1 MKIASECYRHMMDLT
16 TNGSIVTDAIKYVT
30 QTQKDVTVLKRLD
43 ENIKADEEEM
53 TTNGVF

>member
-53 TTNGVF
+53 TTNGVI

>member
-1 MKIASECYRHMMDLT
+1 MMDLT

>member
-1 MKIASECYRHMMDLT
+1 MMDLT

-53 TTNGVF
+53 TTNGVI

>member
-1 MKIASECYRHMMDLT
+1 MMDLT
-16 TNGSIVTDAIKYVT
+16 TNGSIVTDAIKYAT

-53 TTNGVF
+53 TTNGVI